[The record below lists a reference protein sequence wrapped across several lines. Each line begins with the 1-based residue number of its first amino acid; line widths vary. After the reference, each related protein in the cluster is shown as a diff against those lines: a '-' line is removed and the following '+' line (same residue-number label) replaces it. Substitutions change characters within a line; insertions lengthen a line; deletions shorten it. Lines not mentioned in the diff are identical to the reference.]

1 MNVIQRETSVP
12 ANGFVDNALSG
23 SAFEFAKGPAIV
35 AQGITAQATGILAT
49 IQAGGVSIMEES
61 PVLVKAGV
69 FPSLEDEMYYQ
80 YGVIGGDRLVM
91 RLRNTTGAAI
101 IVRHLTQI
109 QPAR

>member
-69 FPSLEDEMYYQ
+69 FPSMEDDMFYQ

-101 IVRHLTQI
+101 VVRHLTQI